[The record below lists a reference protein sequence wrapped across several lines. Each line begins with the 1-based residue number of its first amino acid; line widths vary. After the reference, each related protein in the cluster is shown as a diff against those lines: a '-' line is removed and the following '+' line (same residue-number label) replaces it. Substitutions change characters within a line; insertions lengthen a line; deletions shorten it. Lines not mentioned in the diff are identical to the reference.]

1 MATPLRET
9 SSSSFIAV
17 SRRLTAIEDTGWVV
31 GLSRTSATC
40 SSPRIV
46 GYNGASTLP
55 RLRAMPGIHIQLPLG
70 RDRRVDSAQRLAI
83 SCLSLSQSHCTPVM
97 GCPGAIAPGFA
108 ARPARSRAW
117 RRRRLHCTPVMGCP
131 GAIVPGF
138 AARPA
143 RSRAW
148 RRRRL
153 PALEPATVVCTRS
166 WRHSWICGPSSAAL
180 LRTGVRLGG
189 LYAGG
194 WWSENELVP
203 SGALC
208 LFGPATRFQTSY

>member
-117 RRRRLHCTPVMGCP
+117 RRRRL
-131 GAIVPGF
+131 
-138 AARPA
+138 
-143 RSRAW
+143 
-148 RRRRL
+148 